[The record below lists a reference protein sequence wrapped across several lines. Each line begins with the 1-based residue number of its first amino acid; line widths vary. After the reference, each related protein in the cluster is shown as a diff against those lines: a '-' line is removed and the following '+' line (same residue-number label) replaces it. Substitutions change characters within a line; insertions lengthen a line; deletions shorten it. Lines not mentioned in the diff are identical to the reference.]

1 MMRITV
7 LSVPDCPNAP
17 VAAERIR
24 VALAGRPASVEL
36 AEVTGEAEAA
46 RLGMTGSPTILFD
59 GVDPFAAAGA
69 VPGLSCRI
77 YRGPDGAADGAPS
90 VQDLTA
96 ALAAAAAAGDECCQ
110 ADVPGPVGRGGRGR
124 RAPSAG
130 GLLAVQ
136 REILRHFAATGSA
149 PGPQA
154 LEAVAA
160 PYQRTAAEVLAE
172 LDREDFLTLGA
183 DGTIRAAYPFS
194 ATQTPHRVRITGAA
208 EAWSMC
214 AIDALGIPAMLGRGV
229 VITSADPVTGEPVTV
244 TAGPDRSTAWEPRSA
259 AVYLGSRNRPGPAA
273 TVSCGVLNFFTS
285 AASARTWARGHPDV
299 TGTVVGQ
306 ARAEEI
312 GRQTFGDLLA
322 DD

>member
-1 MMRITV
+1 MRITV
-7 LSVPDCPNAP
+7 LTVPDCPNTP
-17 VAAERIR
+17 AAIERITA
-24 VALAGRPASVEL
+24 ALAGRPASVEL
-36 AEVTGEAEAA
+36 VEVTGEAEAA
-46 RLGMTGSPTILFD
+46 RLRMTGSPTILLD

-77 YRGPDGAADGAPS
+77 YRGPDGAADGAPN

-96 ALAAAAAAGDECCQ
+96 ALSAAAASGDECCA
-110 ADVPGPVGRGGRGR
+110 ADAPGPVGRGGRGR

-130 GLLAVQ
+130 GLRAVQ
-136 REILRHFAATGSA
+136 QEILRHFAATGSA
-149 PGPQA
+149 SGPQA
-154 LEAVAA
+154 LEAAAA
-160 PYQRTAAEVLAE
+160 PYGRTAAEVLAE

-194 ATQTPHRVRITGAA
+194 ATQTPHRVRVAGGA

-214 AIDALGIPAMLGRGV
+214 AIDALGIPAMLGRDV

-244 TAGPDRSTAWEPRSA
+244 TAGPDRSTVWEPRSA
-259 AVYLGSRNRPGPAA
+259 VVFLGSRSCPGLAA
-273 TVSCGVLNFFTS
+273 GVSCGALNFFTS
-285 AASARTWARGHPDV
+285 AASARTWAREHPDV
-299 TGTVVGQ
+299 TGTVIGQ

-312 GRQTFGDLLA
+312 GRQTFGALLA